1 MRRAT
6 ARCSSVHRT
15 SCRYPASRAKRTHRS
30 TKRVPTPRPRA
41 AGWTSSRRSCA
52 LASSR
57 RTQNT
62 QATRCPPSSAT
73 QASSRAG
80 RRVAAWSAT
89 MRATS
94 ASNEVSHPNSA
105 AYISPCAITTQ
116 PRSPG
121 RPRTRIAT
129 SAPHSPTLRSV
140 PATAAGRTPTV
151 QSITIRTCGCASS
164 PCTTTVRG
172 ERRLRLERIAMISRR
187 LSVLTSA
194 LLVTL
199 AGALAAPTGPAP
211 KPAEAATGRAA
222 ADPDT
227 LLVRFRPGVA
237 PRRAHTVLARDGA
250 TVLGPPSRTGY
261 VALRAPGRAEALRRR
276 LAADPT
282 VATVEPNYRRRA
294 LAKPDDP
301 RFKRQRRYL
310 SLLRLPE
317 AWDIGRGSPT
327 IDIAVV
333 DTGVDLDTPD
343 LAGRIAPGYNAW
355 TGGRTPPQDDNGHG
369 TVVAGAAAA
378 TTDNHVGIA
387 GAAWTA
393 RIIPVKALD
402 ASGWGDDVHVSAGTQ
417 WAVDHGA
424 EIINLSLGDPSPSAA
439 LHAAV
444 QYARSHGVLVVAAAG
459 NSGVEAAYYPAAYPE
474 VLAVGPRTST
484 GTWRTSRRG
493 ARGSTSRRRGG
504 GSSRRRWTRTRRTRR
519 RTTPGAAPR
528 SPRRSRPASPRWS
541 GPATRPGLR
550 IRSSIGFGRRPRMP
564 GRPDRTPSSAPEAST
579 PPRRSAPR
587 GRRHCPRTP
596 SRPPSPGEGGR
607 PGREL
612 PAVVSA
618 VVVSAG
624 VAARR
629 WRGAA
634 ARLRTTRAPPAGRRH
649 PRHQRAARPRGHG
662 HPRARGEQFE
672 PAGRLQPGDRPRLTH
687 PPQPPGQP
695 DGQRDDDRQRA
706 DEHRQPQRQVVHGC
720 LRRPPR
726 RRERGGGVAG
736 GSEGHGELVTRQRQG
751 RGRLARPVE
760 AVGEPST
767 RVLEP
772 LPRHCQREDEAVH
785 ARRGPHPEPAP
796 REHETVRG
804 KLAGAGG
811 GQIGVQPHRASP
823 HAATDMPGLP
833 SADRVT

>member
-1 MRRAT
+1 
-6 ARCSSVHRT
+6 
-15 SCRYPASRAKRTHRS
+15 
-30 TKRVPTPRPRA
+30 
-41 AGWTSSRRSCA
+41 
-52 LASSR
+52 
-57 RTQNT
+57 
-62 QATRCPPSSAT
+62 
-73 QASSRAG
+73 
-80 RRVAAWSAT
+80 
-89 MRATS
+89 
-94 ASNEVSHPNSA
+94 
-105 AYISPCAITTQ
+105 
-116 PRSPG
+116 
-121 RPRTRIAT
+121 
-129 SAPHSPTLRSV
+129 
-140 PATAAGRTPTV
+140 
-151 QSITIRTCGCASS
+151 
-164 PCTTTVRG
+164 
-172 ERRLRLERIAMISRR
+172 MISRR

-261 VALRAPGRAEALRRR
+261 VAVRAPGRAEALRRR
-276 LAADPT
+276 LAADPA

-402 ASGWGDDVHVSAGTQ
+402 ASGWGDDVHVSAGIQ

-474 VLAVGPRTST
+474 VLAVGATDEHGDVADFST
-484 GTWRTSRRG
+484 RG
-493 ARGSTSRRRGG
+493 AWIDVVAPGRRIVSTTLDTDAPYAEAYD
-504 GSSRRRWTRTRRTRR
+504 TRSGTSF
-519 RTTPGAAPR
+519 AAPL
-528 SPRRSRPASPRWS
+528 ASGIATLVRARYPSWTADQIINRLRATAQDAGAP
-541 GPATRPGLR
+541 GPDPE
-550 IRSSIGFGRRPRMP
+550 FGT
-564 GRPDRTPSSAPEAST
+564 GILDAAAALG
-579 PPRRSAPR
+579 APR
-587 GRRHCPRTP
+587 A
-596 SRPPSPGEGGR
+596 SS
-607 PGREL
+607 L
-612 PAVVSA
+612 SANSLAPA
-618 VVVSAG
+618 
-624 VAARR
+624 
-629 WRGAA
+629 
-634 ARLRTTRAPPAGRRH
+634 
-649 PRHQRAARPRGHG
+649 
-662 HPRARGEQFE
+662 
-672 PAGRLQPGDRPRLTH
+672 LT
-687 PPQPPGQP
+687 
-695 DGQRDDDRQRA
+695 
-706 DEHRQPQRQVVHGC
+706 
-720 LRRPPR
+720 
-726 RRERGGGVAG
+726 
-736 GSEGHGELVTRQRQG
+736 G
-751 RGRLARPVE
+751 RGR
-760 AVGEPST
+760 
-767 RVLEP
+767 
-772 LPRHCQREDEAVH
+772 
-785 ARRGPHPEPAP
+785 AP
-796 REHETVRG
+796 G
-804 KLAGAGG
+804 
-811 GQIGVQPHRASP
+811 S
-823 HAATDMPGLP
+823 
-833 SADRVT
+833 